1 MPVDLMNLA
10 PKSDSTSI
18 KSLCIL
24 LERFQIGGNNSGRL
38 LRERALQLDRQV
50 QSTIWLQVDPER
62 VVFGLELV
70 QTDRAV
76 GDELV
81 WRQGRVVKYGKVNNM
96 TRMDIVLKLLIE
108 YRVLI
113 AVFGGR
119 AAYRQVVYVQVDIR
133 R

>member
-1 MPVDLMNLA
+1 MPIDLMNFA
-10 PKSDSTSI
+10 PKSDSTPI

-24 LERFQIGGNNSGRL
+24 LERFQIGGNNSRGL

-50 QSTIWLQVDPER
+50 QSTIRLQVDPER
-62 VVFGLELV
+62 VVFGLKLM

-81 WRQGRVVKYGKVNNM
+81 WRQGRVVKHGKVNNM

-113 AVFGGR
+113 AMLGGR